1 MLNTVYKLPFDRS
14 ALEPHMSS
22 NTLAFH
28 YDRHHKGYAKKLEK
42 LVKGT
47 GYEVLSLEEMIVK
60 ARKEAQIDIL
70 NNAAQVW
77 NHNFFW
83 KSLSPNGGKPDGRIK
98 NLIAAGFE
106 NFGDFK
112 DEFRSAATGLFG
124 SGWVWLVLDKGEISI
139 ITSSNA
145 DSPVG
150 TDLIPLLTLDVW
162 EHAYYLDYQNERAE
176 FVDAFLDNLVNW
188 NFVAA
193 NLKSKTKALGQ
204 AA

>member
-1 MLNTVYKLPFDRS
+1 MLNTVYQLPFDKS

-22 NTLAFH
+22 NTLSYH

-42 LVKGT
+42 LVKET
-47 GYEVLSLEEMIVK
+47 DYEELSLEDMIVK

-83 KSLSPNGGKPDGRIK
+83 KSLAPNGGKPDGPIK
-98 NLIAAGFE
+98 NLIEARFRDLD
-106 NFGDFK
+106 DFK
-112 DEFRSAATGLFG
+112 DEFRSAAIGLFG
-124 SGWVWLVLDKGEISI
+124 SGWVWLVLDQGEISI

-150 TDLIPLLTLDVW
+150 TDLVPLLTLDVW
-162 EHAYYLDYQNERAE
+162 EHAYYLDYQNERAG
-176 FVDAFLDNLVNW
+176 FVDAFLDKLVNW
-188 NFVAA
+188 DFATA
-193 NLKSKTKALGQ
+193 NLKSKSVGR

>member
-22 NTLAFH
+22 STLSFH

-47 GYEVLSLEEMIVK
+47 DYENLSLEEMIVK
-60 ARKEAQIDIL
+60 ARREAQIDIL

-98 NLIAAGFE
+98 NLIAARYE

-112 DEFRSAATGLFG
+112 DEFRSAAIGLFG

-139 ITSSNA
+139 LTSSNA

-150 TDLIPLLTLDVW
+150 TDLTPLLTLDVW
-162 EHAYYLDYQNERAE
+162 EHAYYLDYQNERAG

-193 NLKSKTKALGQ
+193 NLKSKAKALGQ

>member
-1 MLNTVYKLPFDRS
+1 MSNTVYKLPFDKN

-22 NTLAFH
+22 KTLSFH
-28 YDRHHKGYAKKLEK
+28 YDRHHKGYADKLEK

-47 GYEVLSLEEMIVK
+47 DYEGLSLEETIVK

-98 NLIAAGFE
+98 NLIEARFNDVGE
-106 NFGDFK
+106 FK
-112 DEFRSAATGLFG
+112 DKFRSAAAGLFG
-124 SGWVWLVLDKGEISI
+124 SGWVWLVLDQGQIRI
-139 ITSSNA
+139 LTTSNA

-150 TDLIPLLTLDVW
+150 TNLIPLLTLDVW
-162 EHAYYLDYQNERAE
+162 EHAYYLDYQNERAG
-176 FVDAFLDNLVNW
+176 FVDAFLDNLINW

-193 NLKSKTKALGQ
+193 NIKSGTLGR

>member
-1 MLNTVYKLPFDRS
+1 MSKTVYELPFDRN

-22 NTLAFH
+22 NTLSFH

-42 LVKGT
+42 LVKDT
-47 GYEVLSLEEMIVK
+47 DYENLSLEETIVK

-83 KSLSPNGGKPDGRIK
+83 KSLSPNGGTPDGRIK
-98 NLIAAGFE
+98 NLIEARFNDVGEFNDA
-106 NFGDFK
+106 
-112 DEFRSAATGLFG
+112 FRSAATGLFG
-124 SGWVWLVLDKGEISI
+124 SGWVWLVLDGGEISI

-162 EHAYYLDYQNERAE
+162 EHAYYLDYQNDRAG
-176 FVDAFLDNLVNW
+176 FVDAFLDHLVNW

-193 NLKSKTKALGQ
+193 TLESRSAGKA
-204 AA
+204 A

>member
-22 NTLAFH
+22 KTLSFH

-47 GYEVLSLEEMIVK
+47 DYEKLSLEEMIVK

-98 NLIAAGFE
+98 DLIETRFKD
-106 NFGDFK
+106 FGDFK
-112 DEFRSAATGLFG
+112 DEFRSAAIGLFG
-124 SGWVWLVLDKGEISI
+124 SGWVWLVLDRGEIRI
-139 ITSSNA
+139 ITTSNA
-145 DSPVG
+145 DAPVG
-150 TDLIPLLTLDVW
+150 TNLIPLLTLDVW
-162 EHAYYLDYQNERAE
+162 EHAYYLDYQNERAG

-193 NLKSKTKALGQ
+193 NLKAQ
-204 AA
+204 PVHRAA

>member
-1 MLNTVYKLPFDRS
+1 MSNTVCKLPFDKS

-22 NTLAFH
+22 NTLSYH

-42 LVKGT
+42 LVKET
-47 GYEVLSLEEMIVK
+47 DYEGLSLEDMIVK

-83 KSLSPNGGKPDGRIK
+83 KSLSPSSGKPDGRLK
-98 NLIAAGFE
+98 NLIEARFKD
-106 NFGDFK
+106 FDDFK
-112 DEFRSAATGLFG
+112 DEFRSAAISLFG
-124 SGWVWLVLDKGEISI
+124 SGWAWLVLDQGEISI

-150 TDLIPLLTLDVW
+150 TDLVPLLTLDVW
-162 EHAYYLDYQNERAE
+162 EHAYYLDYQNERAG
-176 FVDAFLDNLVNW
+176 FVDAFLDKLVNW
-188 NFVAA
+188 DFAAA
-193 NLKSKTKALGQ
+193 NLKSKSVGR

>member
-1 MLNTVYKLPFDRS
+1 MSKTVYELPFDRN

-22 NTLAFH
+22 NTLSFH

-42 LVKGT
+42 LVKDT
-47 GYEVLSLEEMIVK
+47 DYENLSLEETIVK

-83 KSLSPNGGKPDGRIK
+83 KSLSPNGGTPDGRIK
-98 NLIAAGFE
+98 NLIEARFNDVGEF
-106 NFGDFK
+106 NDT
-112 DEFRSAATGLFG
+112 FRSAATGLFG
-124 SGWVWLVLDKGEISI
+124 SGWVWLVLDGGEISI

-162 EHAYYLDYQNERAE
+162 EHAYYLDYQNDRAG
-176 FVDAFLDNLVNW
+176 FVDAFLDHLVNW

-193 NLKSKTKALGQ
+193 TLESRSAGKA
-204 AA
+204 A

>member
-1 MLNTVYKLPFDRS
+1 MLNTVYKLPFDNS

-22 NTLAFH
+22 NTLSYH

-47 GYEVLSLEEMIVK
+47 DYESLSLEEMIVK

-98 NLIAAGFE
+98 NLIQTSFKD
-106 NFGDFK
+106 FGDFR

-124 SGWVWLVLDKGEISI
+124 SGWVWLVLNSGEIRI
-139 ITSSNA
+139 ITSGNA

-150 TDLIPLLTLDVW
+150 TNLIPLLTLDVW
-162 EHAYYLDYQNERAE
+162 EHAYYLDYQNDRAG

-193 NLKSKTKALGQ
+193 NIKARQLGR

>member
-1 MLNTVYKLPFDRS
+1 MSKTVYKLPFDRS

-22 NTLAFH
+22 NTLSFH

-42 LVKGT
+42 LVKDT
-47 GYEVLSLEEMIVK
+47 DYENLSLEETIVK

-98 NLIAAGFE
+98 NLIEARFNDVGEF
-106 NFGDFK
+106 NDQ
-112 DEFRSAATGLFG
+112 FRSAATGLFG
-124 SGWVWLVLDKGEISI
+124 SGWVWLVLDGGEISI

-162 EHAYYLDYQNERAE
+162 EHAYYLDYQNERAG

-193 NLKSKTKALGQ
+193 NLESRSVGKA
-204 AA
+204 A

>member
-1 MLNTVYKLPFDRS
+1 MLKTVYKLPFDRS

-22 NTLAFH
+22 NTLSYH
-28 YDRHHKGYAKKLEK
+28 YDRHHKGYANKLEK

-47 GYEVLSLEEMIVK
+47 DYESLSLEEMIVK

-98 NLIAAGFE
+98 NLIEAHYR
-106 NFGDFK
+106 NFADFK
-112 DEFRSAATGLFG
+112 DEFRSAAIGLFG
-124 SGWVWLVLDKGEISI
+124 SGWVWLVLDQGEIRI

-162 EHAYYLDYQNERAE
+162 EHAYYLDYQNERPG
-176 FVDAFLDNLVNW
+176 FVDAYLDHLVNW

-193 NLKSKTKALGQ
+193 NLKSTRLDQ

>member
-1 MLNTVYKLPFDRS
+1 MSKTVYKLPFDRS

-22 NTLAFH
+22 NTLSFH
-28 YDRHHKGYAKKLEK
+28 YDRHHKGYARKLEK
-42 LVKGT
+42 LAKGT
-47 GYEVLSLEEMIVK
+47 DYENLSLEETIVK

-98 NLIAAGFE
+98 NLIEARFNDVG
-106 NFGDFK
+106 
-112 DEFRSAATGLFG
+112 EFNDQFRAAATGLFG
-124 SGWVWLVLDKGEISI
+124 SGWVWLVLDGGEISI

-162 EHAYYLDYQNERAE
+162 EHAYYLDYQNERAG

-193 NLKSKTKALGQ
+193 NLESRSVGKA
-204 AA
+204 A